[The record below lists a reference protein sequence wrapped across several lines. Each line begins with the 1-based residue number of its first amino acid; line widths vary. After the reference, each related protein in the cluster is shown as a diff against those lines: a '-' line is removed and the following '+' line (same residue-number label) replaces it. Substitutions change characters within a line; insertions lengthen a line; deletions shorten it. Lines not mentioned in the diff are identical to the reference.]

1 MSSQINITYGLAL
14 SCISHS
20 SIRFLPVLPRI
31 STHGVADDSIKAVE
45 RPRESL
51 TNMTVGPFE
60 VIVYK
65 MRLFALNRTKF
76 ACSSIAEEDGI
87 IRNVVE
93 LGGAEVAGV
102 TVDGE

>member
-1 MSSQINITYGLAL
+1 
-14 SCISHS
+14 
-20 SIRFLPVLPRI
+20 
-31 STHGVADDSIKAVE
+31 
-45 RPRESL
+45 
-51 TNMTVGPFE
+51 MTVGPFE